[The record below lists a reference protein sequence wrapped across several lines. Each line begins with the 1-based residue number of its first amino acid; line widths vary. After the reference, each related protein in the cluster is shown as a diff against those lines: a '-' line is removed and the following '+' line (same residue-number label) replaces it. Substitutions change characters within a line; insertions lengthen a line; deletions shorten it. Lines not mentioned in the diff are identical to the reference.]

1 MNNDA
6 KLFALI
12 FAKRLKTGLAD
23 IIDDEQSGFMPGR
36 NIVNNIRLI
45 LDMIDY
51 NEIIPDESFILFVD
65 FYKAF
70 DTVSRQF
77 MFKVTESF
85 GFGNRFLRAVKTL
98 YKGSNS
104 SIKVT
109 NGTTPRFNIS
119 RGIRQGCPLS
129 PFLFLLVT
137 WVMATH
143 IKRSNFQGIRA
154 LGREFK
160 SAQLADDTT
169 IFLSN
174 QNELGIAVHCIKEF
188 SEVSGLT
195 VNLSKSVLFPL
206 KHCDLLELNE
216 IPIKQTVTYLG
227 VVLDKNENRRSEAN
241 FEPITQQ
248 IERKFNM
255 WLMRDLSLKGR
266 TLLSKAE
273 GISRCVYLS
282 LALEMPAAVSKKPDQ
297 ILFNFVWKNRCHYL
311 KKDILC
317 NAKRDGGL
325 DVLTFETLNSSFKI
339 NWLINLSRQRTT
351 SGTLS
356 PHMYLTH

>member
-1 MNNDA
+1 M
-6 KLFALI
+6 
-12 FAKRLKTGLAD
+12 
-23 IIDDEQSGFMPGR
+23 
-36 NIVNNIRLI
+36 
-45 LDMIDY
+45 
-51 NEIIPDESFILFVD
+51 
-65 FYKAF
+65 
-70 DTVSRQF
+70 
-77 MFKVTESF
+77 
-85 GFGNRFLRAVKTL
+85 
-98 YKGSNS
+98 
-104 SIKVT
+104 
-109 NGTTPRFNIS
+109 
-119 RGIRQGCPLS
+119 
-129 PFLFLLVT
+129 FLLVT

-160 SAQLADDTT
+160 LAQLADDTT
-169 IFLSN
+169 VFLSN

-206 KHCDLLELNE
+206 KHCDLFELNE

-266 TLLSKAE
+266 TLLSEAE
-273 GISRCVYLS
+273 GISRCVCLS

-297 ILFNFVWKNRCHYL
+297 ILFNFIWKNRCHYL
-311 KKDILC
+311 KKDMC

-339 NWLINLSRQRTT
+339 NWLINLSRQKNNFWNSFSTHVFNSIGHKPDSKKKKEEEDVLDLGKERTDQR
-351 SGTLS
+351 
-356 PHMYLTH
+356 